1 MFLLNHDLPDHA
13 PITLSFMI
21 ELRVFG
27 PARMTGPAHARVD
40 AVLVQPK
47 RLALLAYLA
56 LASPEPMVSRDALLA
71 MFWPDSDE
79 RRAREALRQ
88 ALRFLRRAMGP
99 DVVVT
104 RGRNWVG
111 VNRARMGCDVW
122 WFESRLEVGDDLG
135 ALELYGGTLLEGLEI
150 RGTAAFDQWLTD
162 RRRELARQATA
173 AAWRVAEAARDGGD
187 AAEAVARA
195 WQAHELDLADEE
207 SVRRLMG
214 MQLWAGDR
222 AGALRTYEDF
232 EAWLASSFGATPSVR
247 TRELAARARGP
258 AGIGVASSEASQPS
272 AGPVAGDGH
281 PAARGEVGA
290 APAGRS
296 RLDAGAAGRGIWVSR
311 RALTA
316 AVVAAA
322 LVSGA
327 GAVGWL
333 LRAPRVVVAAPVHG
347 ADDLLVVMPFQVR
360 GADVSLG
367 FLRHGMAEL
376 LGAVFTGDVG
386 PEAVSWRSRTTGRG
400 SLADGQD
407 PDRVARRA
415 GARWLL
421 SGEVMGNQRD
431 VRISASL
438 SDLAGE
444 GSPLTAV
451 VSGPADSI
459 YGLAR
464 ELGGRLL
471 AMERGYR
478 DDEAARLAR
487 TNPAALHAYLLGRK
501 ALHQGRYEDA
511 DVRFRRALRH
521 DPRFAQAAVGLVETH
536 LAAPWL
542 RGHVSEM
549 ALPLALRLR
558 DRLGPAERELVAAA
572 AGPRY
577 PASSTHAEHLQAW
590 ERAVSRAPDSAPIW
604 HLWGDALFHIGPFI
618 GVTNHR
624 DRARAAFE
632 QALRLDPTYLLPL
645 THLIEMAAEDGD
657 GARASSLFQR
667 LLDGSL
673 PAEPINADYLRWR
686 VALASGDTTM
696 LEALRT
702 ALPEISVGSLGAIV
716 QSASFLGVGLDD
728 ADRIAAL
735 DCNQW
740 SVPSERWTLLIRFH
754 HHALNR
760 GRPSVARQVTE
771 ELRDVAPTPGAPL
784 HLHVRSA
791 LVAGGDPVAA
801 REAATQLE
809 AHVGLGRGS
818 EQARRPGLVADV
830 CALEVWKLSNRDT
843 RSAASSLR
851 WLRDPALHDHDDRHG
866 AERCAVF
873 LEALLTT
880 IVSPHRVADAVARVQ
895 VLVDQGVQLPG
906 AGFEPMWLFLADAL
920 EQQGD
925 LEGALR
931 VVRRRS
937 SSPFMLAEQLL
948 REGRLAARLGDVA
961 SARRA
966 YAHYLAL
973 RSDPEPPLRA
983 EMLAVR
989 AAYEALEGRLAAN

>member
-1 MFLLNHDLPDHA
+1 MFPLHHDLPDHA

-27 PARMTGPAHARVD
+27 PARMTGPAHAGVD

-47 RLALLAYLA
+47 RLAILAYLV
-56 LASPEPMVSRDALLA
+56 LASPEAMVSREALLA

-88 ALRFLRRAMGP
+88 ALRFLRRALGP
-99 DVVVT
+99 DVMVT

-122 WFESRLEVGDDLG
+122 WFEARLAVGDDVG

-150 RGTAAFDQWLTD
+150 RGTTGFDQWLTD
-162 RRRELARQATA
+162 RRRELARQASG
-173 AAWRVAEAARDGGD
+173 AAWRLAEAARNAED
-187 AAEAVARA
+187 ATEAVALA
-195 WQAHELDLADEE
+195 WQAREIDPADED

-222 AGALRTYEDF
+222 AGALQTYDDF

-247 TRELAARARGP
+247 TRELATRARGP
-258 AGIGVASSEASQPS
+258 GGLGPAGAGPALAWPDPAAGDLRAAASSEEGLPGQAPS
-272 AGPVAGDGH
+272 G
-281 PAARGEVGA
+281 ARTG
-290 APAGRS
+290 
-296 RLDAGAAGRGIWVSR
+296 GRGIWLSR
-311 RALTA
+311 PALA
-316 AVVAAA
+316 AVVVTA

-327 GAVGWL
+327 GTAGWL
-333 LRAPRVVVAAPVHG
+333 LRSPGVVVVAPVQG
-347 ADDLLVVMPFQVR
+347 AQERLVVMPFQVR
-360 GADVSLG
+360 EADVSLG

-386 PEAVSWRSRTTGRG
+386 PEAVTWRARSTGRG
-400 SLADGQD
+400 SLADGQE
-407 PDRVARRA
+407 PGLVARRA

-421 SGEVMGNQRD
+421 SGELMGNHRD

-438 SDLAGE
+438 RDQAGE
-444 GSPLTAV
+444 RSPLNAV

-464 ELGGRLL
+464 ELGNRLL

-478 DDEAARLAR
+478 EDEAGRLAR
-487 TNPAALHAYLLGRK
+487 TTPAALHAYLLGRR

-521 DPRFAQAAVGLVETH
+521 DSLFAQAAVGLLETH

-542 RGHVSEM
+542 RGHITET
-549 ALPLALRLR
+549 ALPLAFRLQ

-577 PASSTHAEHLQAW
+577 PAASTHAEHLQAW
-590 ERAVSRAPDSAPIW
+590 ERAVSRAPDSAPVW
-604 HLWGDALFHIGPFI
+604 HQWGDALFHVGPFI

-624 DRARAAFE
+624 ERATAAFE

-657 GARASSLFQR
+657 GARASALFQR
-667 LLDGSL
+667 LLDGSR
-673 PAEPINADYLRWR
+673 PAEPVNADYLRWR
-686 VALASGDTTM
+686 VALASSDMTT

-702 ALPEISVGSLGAIV
+702 VLPEISVGSLGAIV
-716 QSASFLGVGLDD
+716 RSASFLGVGLDD

-735 DCNQW
+735 DCNRW
-740 SVPSERWTLLIRFH
+740 SVPSERWNLLIRFH
-754 HHALNR
+754 THALNR
-760 GRPSVARQVTE
+760 GWPSVARQLTE

-791 LVAGGDPVAA
+791 LVAGGDPAAA
-801 REAATQLE
+801 RAAAAQLE
-809 AHVGLGRGS
+809 AHVGLGRLS
-818 EQARRPGLVADV
+818 EQARRRGLVADV
-830 CALEVWKLSNRDT
+830 CALEVWKLSTGDT
-843 RSAASSLR
+843 SSAARSLR
-851 WLRDPALHDHDDRHG
+851 WLRDPALHDDDRHG

-873 LEALLTT
+873 IEALLTT
-880 IVSPHRVADAVARVQ
+880 VTAPHRAAEAAARIQ

-906 AGFEPMWLFLADAL
+906 AGFEPVWLFLADAL
-920 EQQGD
+920 EREGD

-931 VVRRRS
+931 VMQRRS
-937 SSPFMLAEQLL
+937 SSPFMLAEQLR
-948 REGRLAARLGDVA
+948 REGRLAARLGDVDT
-961 SARRA
+961 ARRA
-966 YAHYLAL
+966 YAHYMAL
-973 RSDPEPPLRA
+973 RSDPEPPLLA